1 MFVIRADLFASSC
14 CVAVF
19 RVLCGGGAG
28 CDETRM
34 STQLTFSSSRFVLEL
49 HRAARTSRRARPPAH
64 FNLDLS
70 HHVLDVSPRG
80 APGTVH
86 TARVRSGRVRIST
99 SCRLARIC
107 GSAGYRQA
115 I

>member
-1 MFVIRADLFASSC
+1 MHGRKRVGVPPPTPEALAATAKKVEQYKRLS
-14 CVAVF
+14 AV
-19 RVLCGGGAG
+19 VLH
-28 CDETRM
+28 
-34 STQLTFSSSRFVLEL
+34 
-49 HRAARTSRRARPPAH
+49 HRAARTSRRARRPAH
-64 FNLDLS
+64 FYLDLS